1 MSRQFFTNEQI
12 ESLRQNPHVLSVSAA
27 VLVFRKEFKER
38 FYAEYMEGAFPRDIL
53 KKYGIDPSIL
63 GKYRITSIARHIKNE
78 YAKYGGFYE
87 GRQPADRSGT
97 AKKAAQNTPGKEL
110 QSIRHELE
118 YMRQELEYLKK
129 ISAVRMS
136 KK

>member
-87 GRQPADRSGT
+87 GR
-97 AKKAAQNTPGKEL
+97 
-110 QSIRHELE
+110 
-118 YMRQELEYLKK
+118 
-129 ISAVRMS
+129 
-136 KK
+136 